1 MAFLDRANLGFAK
14 SQFQLD
20 TGLSDAAY
28 AFGAGIFFIGYA
40 LVEVPSNLMLERF
53 GARLWMCR
61 IMVSWGLV
69 SAATAFVRGE
79 TAFYLLRFLL
89 GVAEAGFFPGVI
101 LYLSYWFPQRS
112 RGKALGLFY
121 FGAPIAFVLGSP
133 LSGLLLEL
141 HGAAGLRGWQWLFLV
156 EGLLAS
162 LVGVAAWFRLDDRPR
177 DARWLPPAQR
187 ELLAATLEA
196 EDRLK
201 REHGPASVGQAL
213 ADRRVLG
220 FGAIYLLIQM
230 SVYGVVFYLP
240 SQVASLMGRQ
250 LGFTVGLVAALPWLC
265 ALLAAYW
272 VPVQADRHGRHRA
285 IAAATLAISAAGI
298 AASVASSQPV
308 LSLVALCFA
317 AAGFIAEY
325 LGWRAVFCASVAA
338 LLALAV
344 VIMLRLPRS
353 TPTSTLRYPQLLASL
368 WHLAVELREL
378 RYAAATGAAMFA
390 AFSAFWPALTLLLA
404 GAPFHYGPQAAGLF
418 GAVGAAGALAAPYAG
433 KSADKR
439 GPHAVIALGIW
450 LVAISFAIFAV
461 SASSLAGLVIGV
473 IVLDVGVQ
481 AAQISNQS
489 RIYALKP
496 EARSRVNTVYM
507 VCYFIGGAIGSSAGV
522 EAWHAGGWLGV
533 SVVGLLFACLAGAIH
548 HFGARRRA

>member
-1 MAFLDRANLGFAK
+1 MSTPPSAIPSPSAAHRHYSRGLLLLLATIAGVSVANIYYNQPLLGALRLSFPDGAAWIGVVPTATQLGYAAGMLLLAPLGDRFDRRKLILLQIA
-14 SQFQLD
+14 
-20 TGLSDAAY
+20 GLSVALLVAA
-28 AFGAGIFFIGYA
+28 AAPALPVLAAASLAIGVLATIAQQAVPFAAEIASPAERGAAVGT
-40 LVEVPSNLMLERF
+40 VM
-53 GARLWMCR
+53 
-61 IMVSWGLV
+61 
-69 SAATAFVRGE
+69 
-79 TAFYLLRFLL
+79 
-89 GVAEAGFFPGVI
+89 
-101 LYLSYWFPQRS
+101 
-112 RGKALGLFY
+112 
-121 FGAPIAFVLGSP
+121 
-133 LSGLLLEL
+133 SGLLL
-141 HGAAGLRGWQWLFLV
+141 GI
-156 EGLLAS
+156 LLA
-162 LVGVAAWFRLDDRPR
+162 R
-177 DARWLPPAQR
+177 
-187 ELLAATLEA
+187 T
-196 EDRLK
+196 
-201 REHGPASVGQAL
+201 
-213 ADRRVLG
+213 
-220 FGAIYLLIQM
+220 
-230 SVYGVVFYLP
+230 
-240 SQVASLMGRQ
+240 
-250 LGFTVGLVAALPWLC
+250 
-265 ALLAAYW
+265 
-272 VPVQADRHGRHRA
+272 
-285 IAAATLAISAAGI
+285 
-298 AASVASSQPV
+298 
-308 LSLVALCFA
+308 

-461 SASSLAGLVIGV
+461 SARSLAGLVIGV

-548 HFGARRRA
+548 HFGARRRG

>member
-1 MAFLDRANLGFAK
+1 MSTPPSAIPSPSAAHRHYSRGLLLLLATIAGVSVANIYYNQPLLGALRLSFPDGAAWIGVVPTATQLGYAAGMLLLAPLGDRFDRRKLILLQIA
-14 SQFQLD
+14 
-20 TGLSDAAY
+20 GLSVALLVAA
-28 AFGAGIFFIGYA
+28 AAPALPVLAAASLAIGVLATIAQQAVPFAAEIAPPAERGAAVGT
-40 LVEVPSNLMLERF
+40 VM
-53 GARLWMCR
+53 
-61 IMVSWGLV
+61 
-69 SAATAFVRGE
+69 
-79 TAFYLLRFLL
+79 
-89 GVAEAGFFPGVI
+89 
-101 LYLSYWFPQRS
+101 
-112 RGKALGLFY
+112 
-121 FGAPIAFVLGSP
+121 
-133 LSGLLLEL
+133 SGLLL
-141 HGAAGLRGWQWLFLV
+141 GI
-156 EGLLAS
+156 LLA
-162 LVGVAAWFRLDDRPR
+162 R
-177 DARWLPPAQR
+177 
-187 ELLAATLEA
+187 T
-196 EDRLK
+196 
-201 REHGPASVGQAL
+201 
-213 ADRRVLG
+213 
-220 FGAIYLLIQM
+220 
-230 SVYGVVFYLP
+230 
-240 SQVASLMGRQ
+240 
-250 LGFTVGLVAALPWLC
+250 
-265 ALLAAYW
+265 
-272 VPVQADRHGRHRA
+272 
-285 IAAATLAISAAGI
+285 
-298 AASVASSQPV
+298 
-308 LSLVALCFA
+308 

-461 SASSLAGLVIGV
+461 SARSLAGLVIGV

-548 HFGARRRA
+548 HFGARRRG